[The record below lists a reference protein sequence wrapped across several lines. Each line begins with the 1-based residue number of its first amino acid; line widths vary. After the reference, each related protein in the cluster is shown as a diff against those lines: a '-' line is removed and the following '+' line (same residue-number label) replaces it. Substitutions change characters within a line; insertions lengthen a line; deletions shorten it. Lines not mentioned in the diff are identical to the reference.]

1 MITRILLAVD
11 DSPGSLAAARAAIE
25 LAAPLGA
32 RIRAV
37 HVLRDHVLSSA
48 LQAATGR
55 PDAGERLDVAASSVL
70 DHVALL
76 ARKAGV
82 DLERALVEG
91 EPARGIL
98 AQARAWPADLI
109 VIGKSD
115 QQRRAGAPYVGSET
129 ANVLEFAE
137 QPVLVVAPPQPARH
151 R

>member
-11 DSPGSLAAARAAIE
+11 DSPGALAAARTAVE

-37 HVLRDHVLSSA
+37 HVLRDHVLSDA
-48 LQAATGR
+48 LEAATGH
-55 PDAGERLDVAASSVL
+55 PDLEERRDVAASSVL

-76 ARKAGV
+76 ARQAGV
-82 DLERALVEG
+82 DVEQDQLEG
-91 EPARGIL
+91 EPASCIL

-115 QQRRAGAPYVGSET
+115 QERRAGEPYVGSET

-137 QPVLVVAPPQPARH
+137 QPVLVVAPPRPVGH
-151 R
+151 P